1 MIPVCADDRGA
12 RMRQPGASP
21 SCALLIVDVQ
31 TGFIIP
37 ETRHVIAGIER
48 LIPRY
53 AHVIATR
60 FFNPP
65 DSNFRRLIHWD
76 LFDRQGPD
84 FPLAIKLP
92 DYAIIVD
99 KPVYTCVT
107 SAFLD
112 LLRHRNVSE
121 VHICG
126 IDTDVCVTKCAVDLF
141 ENGLRPVVLGFAC
154 ASNGG
159 RECHEAALKILV
171 RYIGREQVRTS
182 VASDG

>member
-1 MIPVCADDRGA
+1 MSSLPFPA
-12 RMRQPGASP
+12 PPP

-31 TGFIIP
+31 AGFLSP

-65 DSNFRRLIHWD
+65 GSNLRRLVHWER
-76 LFDRQGPD
+76 FDRQGTD
-84 FPLAIKLP
+84 FPLAIELP

-112 LLRHRNVSE
+112 LLRHCDVSE

-126 IDTDVCVTKCAVDLF
+126 IDTDICVTKCAVDLF
-141 ENGLRPVVLGFAC
+141 ENGFRPVVLGFAC

-182 VASDG
+182 EASDG